1 MVVSLCGLFKVDT
14 VFVVSVESPL
24 TSCALSALGRL
35 TSPAGRHGIT
45 GAVHYVLRPSSGSP
59 FAARLRIRST
69 FPGVLTLFFCASYNP
84 HVPKEVRLRIVIY

>member
-35 TSPAGRHGIT
+35 TSPAGRHGDRFSRR
-45 GAVHYVLRPSSGSP
+45 ACVFVRPFRASWP
-59 FAARLRIRST
+59 Y
-69 FPGVLTLFFCASYNP
+69 FF
-84 HVPKEVRLRIVIY
+84 VRLIIRMFRKKFGCES